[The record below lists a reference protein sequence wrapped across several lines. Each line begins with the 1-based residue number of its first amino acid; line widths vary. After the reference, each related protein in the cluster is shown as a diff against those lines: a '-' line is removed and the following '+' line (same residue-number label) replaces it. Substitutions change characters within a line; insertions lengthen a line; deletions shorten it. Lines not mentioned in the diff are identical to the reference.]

1 MVLIWNDIHSFRRH
15 LENMSKFRQS
25 HTDPEP
31 AARLRLLEE
40 TIFQSDETETQSH
53 EEAVAH
59 SFTDTRGKA
68 VLMPI
73 WEINPPSGS
82 QN

>member
-25 HTDPEP
+25 HPIPEP

-40 TIFQSDETETQSH
+40 ITFQPDETETPDH
-53 EEAVAH
+53 EEHAAH
-59 SFTDTRGKA
+59 SFTDARGKA

-73 WEINPPSGS
+73 WEINPPCGS